1 MITLNKQT
9 NKQTNRYVLE
19 IFNRNI
25 TLSKIV
31 KNVNTK
37 NNVKPV
43 LGYG

>member
-19 IFNRNI
+19 ICNKNI
-25 TLSKIV
+25 ILSKNV
-31 KNVNTK
+31 KNVNIK
-37 NNVKPV
+37 NKVKPV